1 MLCFKLPLSIVAYC
15 SGTCLY
21 GRELMLMAFES
32 NTFILSPAHPRF
44 GPAIALLSQYI
55 RCLCTFMFL
64 SLNFAFSPAFAISIP
79 PPRSAI
85 ASAVPAPGGTSYKT
99 GVQEKTSLSTARY
112 SLALI
117 RLPALLM
124 LTQISARPHLM
135 HGLVL
140 LAWTVWV
147 GYHSQWVRPS
157 L

>member
-1 MLCFKLPLSIVAYC
+1 MEYIYC

-21 GRELMLMAFES
+21 GRIVMLMAFER
-32 NTFILSPAHPRF
+32 NIFIAPPHSSSLWSGHSATISIH
-44 GPAIALLSQYI
+44 S
-55 RCLCTFMFL
+55 L
-64 SLNFAFSPAFAISIP
+64 SLHFYVFPLKFTLWLALAISIP
-79 PPRSAI
+79 PPQSAT

-99 GVQEKTSLSTARY
+99 GVQEKTSQSAARY

-124 LTQISARPHLM
+124 LTQISAHPHLM

-140 LAWTVWV
+140 LAFVVWARS
-147 GYHSQWVRPS
+147 HLRVRPF